1 MLKWAA
7 DGTAYWGDDN
17 NTTYGPASTTANG
30 LMSAGDKGKLN
41 NCLRQDVLYNNANGT
56 IGAVTLSASK
66 NNYAY
71 LDIFASIGGRDVF
84 ERVYVKTT
92 NYVRFR
98 DHFVESSSQYSF
110 RDELITISTWSIAR
124 NQMAK
129 FTITSVGKTALSA
142 STTEFKIHKV
152 VGWR

>member
-1 MLKWAA
+1 MKWAA
-7 DGTAYWGDDN
+7 DGIAYWGDDN
-17 NTTYGPASTTANG
+17 NTTYGLASTTANG
-30 LMSAGDKGKLN
+30 LMSAGDKRKLN

-56 IGAVTLSASK
+56 TGTVTLSANK
-66 NNYAY
+66 NDYAY
-71 LDIFASIGGRDVF
+71 LDIFATIGGRDVF

-98 DHFVESSSQYSF
+98 DHFVESTSQYSF
-110 RDELITISTWSIAR
+110 RDELMTISTWSITR

-129 FTITSVGKTALSA
+129 FTITNTGKTALSA
-142 STTEFKIHKV
+142 SATEFKIHKV

>member
-1 MLKWAA
+1 
-7 DGTAYWGDDN
+7 
-17 NTTYGPASTTANG
+17 
-30 LMSAGDKGKLN
+30 MSAGDKAKLN

-56 IGAVTLSASK
+56 TGAVTLSAAKS
-66 NNYAY
+66 NYTY

-84 ERVYVKTT
+84 ERIYTKTT
-92 NYVRFR
+92 NYIRFR

-110 RDELITISTWSIAR
+110 RDELVTISASNITR

-129 FTITSVGKTALSA
+129 FTITSAGKTALSA
-142 STTEFKIHKV
+142 SATEFKIHKV